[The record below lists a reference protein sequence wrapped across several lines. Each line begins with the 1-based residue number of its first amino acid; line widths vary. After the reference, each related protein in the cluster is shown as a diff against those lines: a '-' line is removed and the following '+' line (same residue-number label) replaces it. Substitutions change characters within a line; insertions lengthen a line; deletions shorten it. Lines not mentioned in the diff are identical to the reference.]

1 MAKNRQ
7 PILRRCKALGLS
19 PAVLG
24 YSKETNRNPKQN
36 RRKQS
41 EYGLQLA
48 EKQKVK
54 FIYGVLERQFRG
66 YYARAERKQGNT
78 GEVLLQELERRLDN
92 VVFRMGYANTRRE
105 ARQLVT
111 HGHFT
116 VNGRRVNIPSY
127 QVKPGEVIAVCE
139 KSRASE
145 KFKALIEQN
154 GTLDSIDEWGK
165 RKLAYAI
172 DDEPEGFYALFN
184 FSAAPEFPEEFYRI
198 AGITDGVLRSLVVR
212 K

>member
-1 MAKNRQ
+1 MAVTAN
-7 PILRRCKALGLS
+7 
-19 PAVLG
+19 
-24 YSKETNRNPKQN
+24 YETVMIISMK
-36 RRKQS
+36 K
-41 EYGLQLA
+41 
-48 EKQKVK
+48 
-54 FIYGVLERQFRG
+54 
-66 YYARAERKQGNT
+66 
-78 GEVLLQELERRLDN
+78 GEEGIQAIV
-92 VVFRMGYANTRRE
+92 
-105 ARQLVT
+105 
-111 HGHFT
+111 
-116 VNGRRVNIPSY
+116 
-127 QVKPGEVIAVCE
+127 
-139 KSRASE
+139 E